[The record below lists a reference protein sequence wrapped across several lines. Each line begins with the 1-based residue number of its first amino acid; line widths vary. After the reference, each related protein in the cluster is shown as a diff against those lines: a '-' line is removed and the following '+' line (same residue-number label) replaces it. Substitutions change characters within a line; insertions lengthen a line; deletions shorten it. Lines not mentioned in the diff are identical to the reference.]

1 MRVILDANIIVS
13 LLLTRGET
21 IASIFDSWDGK
32 KFDLL
37 TSEKIL
43 EEITAVLGYEKIKTL
58 IDPVERDALLE
69 KVKLQAEL
77 VEATAEL
84 DVVRDPRDN
93 KYLECALDGNAD
105 FVVSGD
111 KHLLALKRYGTIEIL
126 TPREF
131 VRTLKG

>member
-13 LLLTRGET
+13 FLLTRGET
-21 IASIFDSWDGK
+21 ITSIFDSWDGK

-43 EEITAVLGYEKIKTL
+43 EEVTAVLGYEKIKTL